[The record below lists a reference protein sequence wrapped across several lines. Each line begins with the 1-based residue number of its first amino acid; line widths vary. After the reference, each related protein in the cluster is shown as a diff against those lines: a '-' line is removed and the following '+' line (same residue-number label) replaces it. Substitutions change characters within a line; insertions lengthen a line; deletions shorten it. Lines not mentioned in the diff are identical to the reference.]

1 MFAQSSGSPGLSEF
15 KSGSILLYPYK
26 KDDSGNY
33 LTESHDKNI
42 ETILII
48 FIIGL
53 IAGPEVSL

>member
-42 ETILII
+42 ETILINT
-48 FIIGL
+48 L
-53 IAGPEVSL
+53 